1 MYLVTPTESEIG
13 TFACALHCLMSM
25 NKNSGDGNARP
36 GRLEALRILV
46 QKPSKEVLIRNLF
59 KALKIIWVRND
70 ILVPTLAQ
78 DYFQFYCC
86 GPQLKR
92 WFFMTLFFLQE
103 FLLLLKHIWLLN
115 FYPFMDKLN
124 TTYNIFDFIKENSY
138 EYTKVINKV
147 EKYNNEL
154 IKEYNQEQD
163 ELEKEFEEESEEFE

>member
-1 MYLVTPTESEIG
+1 
-13 TFACALHCLMSM
+13 MSWCDITKI
-25 NKNSGDGNARP
+25 NTN
-36 GRLEALRILV
+36 LI
-46 QKPSKEVLIRNLF
+46 KEVKKEEVIIKKEVINPYSILNLKNIDDEFDYIHHRNILNISF
-59 KALKIIWVRND
+59 EFRNY
-70 ILVPTLAQ
+70 IS
-78 DYFQFYCC
+78 Y
-86 GPQLKR
+86 
-92 WFFMTLFFLQE
+92 
-103 FLLLLKHIWLLN
+103 N

>member
-1 MYLVTPTESEIG
+1 MRLV
-13 TFACALHCLMSM
+13 LHCLMSM

-46 QKPSKEVLIRNLF
+46 QKPSKEVLIKNLF

-92 WFFMTLFFLQE
+92 WFFMTLFFSTGIFTSIEAHLATQ
-103 FLLLLKHIWLLN
+103 FLSIYGCL
-115 FYPFMDKLN
+115 
-124 TTYNIFDFIKENSY
+124 
-138 EYTKVINKV
+138 V
-147 EKYNNEL
+147 
-154 IKEYNQEQD
+154 
-163 ELEKEFEEESEEFE
+163 